1 MNLKEFLS
9 LYPWEKEYNVNQLN
23 LQNNEKLDFLW
34 NFHLEVKPEDI
45 WDYLA
50 DTSTT
55 NKELGLPPMEFK
67 EENGILIGKSKNAGI
82 LLEWREVPW
91 QWEYPRFIKNERV
104 YTKGFARYVR
114 AMFLLESENN
124 HTNLSIYFGWIP
136 RNIFGKMI
144 LKIGMPKIQKKYQN
158 YLQYLVEQIKYNKF
172 ILRKSLI
179 HKKQKEEIF
188 NKIENIYKR
197 INDKGLN
204 LYYKAIWN
212 YLLNQDNNFLYRIKI
227 KKIIKD
233 LNLNFYEV
241 LSFFL
246 KSTKQGLFLL
256 SYDIICPHCKGV
268 RKELNHLGEI
278 PEKESCEV
286 CEIDFES
293 TGFNNIE
300 ITFKVHPSIF
310 KVKQE
315 FYCAAEPAKKPHI
328 ILQKKIEPKTTYK
341 FFLHFTNDIYRLRW
355 KGQKQYIILKKCQNA
370 KKELIINDYITTDQ
384 YIELEDNAQI
394 IIENTSD
401 SIKEIILEYISE
413 DEFFLR
419 PYELFN
425 FQEFR
430 DLFSEEVLNTNIKL
444 DIGIQYL
451 MFIDIVGSTKL
462 YIEKG
467 DDFAFYM
474 VKKFFE
480 VCYEKIKKYYGAVI
494 KTMGDAIF
502 ASLPDEES
510 LIQCAKEIWNN
521 FNNKEIKIRIILNSG
536 KVFAVNLNTGIDY
549 FGTPVNLLAKMEKY
563 LKEQEIAIPEHLY
576 KKENIKKYI
585 NDLEYLGMENLS
597 LKNDENFMFYIFGN
611 FKIY

>member
-34 NFHLEVKPEDI
+34 NLKLEIKPEEI

-67 EENGILIGKSKNAGI
+67 EENGILMGKSKNAGI
-82 LLEWREVPW
+82 HLEWREVPW
-91 QWEYPRFIKNERV
+91 QWEYPRFIKNERI
-104 YTKGFARYVR
+104 YIKGFARYVR
-114 AMFLLESENN
+114 AMYLLESENN
-124 HTNLSIYFGWIP
+124 HTNLYIYFGWIP
-136 RNIFGKMI
+136 RNIFGKVI
-144 LKIGMPKIQKKYQN
+144 LKIGMPKIQKKYQD
-158 YLQYLVEQIKYNKF
+158 YLQYLIEQIKYNKF
-172 ILRKSLI
+172 ILSKSLI
-179 HKKQKEEIF
+179 DKKQKEEIF
-188 NKIENIYKR
+188 NKIENVYNR
-197 INDKGLN
+197 INDKELN
-204 LYYKAIWN
+204 LYYKTIWN

-227 KKIIKD
+227 KKIVKD
-233 LNLNFYEV
+233 LNLNFYDV
-241 LSFFL
+241 LTFFL

-425 FQEFR
+425 FQGFR

-467 DDFAFYM
+467 DDFAFYQ

-480 VCYEKIKKYYGAVI
+480 FCYEKIKKYYGAVI